1 MNRPYSYEYINAY
14 NSIVSPS
21 TVHIKNTG
29 LAQFFKR
36 YLLQEAISRYRFTLP
51 ERWDY
56 NYFTNVLFV
65 IGYIFT
71 FDKEPIYGLIPQHG
85 FAGGRNVQ
93 YQPYYATISNPM
105 FKNQGSYRLIIGK
118 DCACIKLQPD
128 YCGLYDIV
136 DYYGDLMAL
145 TAETI
150 GVNILNS
157 KLSFIFAAEN
167 KATAESFKKLYDNFA
182 SGEPASFADKKLF
195 DEEGKL
201 RVDLFTQNVGQ
212 NFIADRLLDCLGA
225 IRNKFLTDIGIPNAN
240 TDKRERLITDEVE
253 ANNFETASKA
263 SLWLETMKKGMETAR
278 ELHGLSV
285 SELNVEWAKMP
296 NLATTEAEK
305 GGVDSGDS
313 INTRTV

>member
-1 MNRPYSYEYINAY
+1 MNNMPPYTFEYINGY
-14 NSIVSPS
+14 NSIISPS
-21 TVHIKNTG
+21 TVHVKNTG
-29 LAQFFKR
+29 LARFFKR
-36 YLLQEAISRYRFTLP
+36 YLLQEAISRYKFTLP
-51 ERWDY
+51 ETWDF
-56 NYFTNVLFV
+56 NYFTTVLFV
-65 IGYIFT
+65 IGYILT
-71 FDKEPIYGLIPQHG
+71 FDKDPRFGLIPQHG
-85 FAGGRNVQ
+85 IVGGYNVQ
-93 YQPYYATISNPM
+93 YQPYYAKISNPL
-105 FKNQGSYRLIIGK
+105 FTESYTLIIGE
-118 DCACIKLQPD
+118 DTACIKLQPD

-182 SGEPASFADKKLF
+182 SGEPAGFADKKLF

-201 RVDLFTQNVGQ
+201 RVELMCQNVGQ

-240 TDKRERLITDEVE
+240 TDKRERLVTDEVN

-263 SLWLETMKKGMETAR
+263 SIWLETMKKGMETAR
-278 ELHGLSV
+278 KLHGLTL
-285 SELNVEWAKMP
+285 SELNVEWAEMP
-296 NLATTEAEK
+296 NLTQTE
-305 GGVDSGDS
+305 GGDQDGQNVNFGND
-313 INTRTV
+313 